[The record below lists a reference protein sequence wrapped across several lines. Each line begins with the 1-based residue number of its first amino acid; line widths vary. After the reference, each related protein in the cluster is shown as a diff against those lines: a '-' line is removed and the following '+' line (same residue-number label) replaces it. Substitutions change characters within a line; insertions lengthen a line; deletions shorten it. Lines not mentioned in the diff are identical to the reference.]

1 VEPVASLAACAED
14 QIRSLAGTLVRTLK
28 ALYEATQIDCL
39 TVVCHQVPETSNELS
54 MSYRLHFEI
63 CPFKHWAGAERG
75 LGEFAIE
82 IVPERTALELMNQ
95 LR

>member
-1 VEPVASLAACAED
+1 M
-14 QIRSLAGTLVRTLK
+14 LVRTLK
-28 ALYEATQIDCL
+28 ALYEATRIDCL
-39 TVVCHQVPETSNELS
+39 TVVCHQTPEASDASTKLSTGAPMGLS

-82 IVPERTALELMNQ
+82 VVPERAAQELTTQ